1 MENSAVLGNKEDT
14 KKHKTQSLNMKAKTL
29 ETPPPRTHTFSLLY
43 LANLNQEQ
51 NGGCGCT
58 V

>member
-29 ETPPPRTHTFSLLY
+29 ETPPPRPHTHSLS
-43 LANLNQEQ
+43 
-51 NGGCGCT
+51 CT
-58 V
+58 WLI